1 VEDLVKPMAWHYTT
15 GTAAVAIMRGFT
27 IRPATAGIEATEEPV
42 VWFSTNP
49 HWEHSANKSL
59 KDPDGRV
66 RRLGFAETVS
76 VGRGAGRFGM
86 PVEKLTPWP
95 AIAQA
100 AHMAPEMARALEKA
114 AVAMGADAREWYRIL
129 GSVGTADCV
138 FEYLEGDVWRN
149 FLEEINRVVATLPP
163 DDSVPG
169 SLTLVE
175 QNVCAEFARHIA
187 REILRNKSPPSSS
200 PVAPPRHGLG
210 DGLKKFGRSLAR
222 AFRRTS
228 R

>member
-1 VEDLVKPMAWHYTT
+1 VKPMAWHYTT
-15 GTAAVAIMRGFT
+15 GTAAVGIMRDFT
-27 IRPATAGIEATEEPV
+27 IRPATAGIAATEEAV

-59 KDPDGRV
+59 KGPGGRV
-66 RRLGFAETVS
+66 RRLGFADTVS

-100 AHMAPEMARALEKA
+100 AHIAPAMARALEKA
-114 AVAMGADAREWYRIL
+114 AVVMGADAREWYGIL
-129 GSVGTADCV
+129 GSVGTANCV
-138 FEYLEGDVWRN
+138 FEYLDGDVWRN
-149 FLEEINRVVATLPP
+149 FLEEINRVLATLQP

-169 SLTLVE
+169 PLTLVE

-187 REILRNKSPPSSS
+187 REILRNKSPPSPLQAATQRRSI
-200 PVAPPRHGLG
+200 G
-210 DGLKKFGRSLAR
+210 DSVRKFGRSLAR
-222 AFRRTS
+222 AFGRTS

>member
-1 VEDLVKPMAWHYTT
+1 MAWHYTT
-15 GTAAVAIMRGFT
+15 GTAAVGIMRSFT

-59 KDPDGRV
+59 KGPDGRV

-100 AHMAPEMARALEKA
+100 AHIAPEMTRALEKA
-114 AVAMGADAREWYRIL
+114 AVVMGADAKEWYGIL
-129 GSVGTADCV
+129 GSVKTRDCV
-138 FEYLEGDVWRN
+138 FEYLDGDVWRN
-149 FLEEINRVVATLPP
+149 FLEEVNRVLATLQP

-169 SLTLVE
+169 PLTLIE
-175 QNVCAEFARHIA
+175 QNVCAEFAHHVA
-187 REILRNKSPPSSS
+187 KEILRTKYPSSPS
-200 PVAPPRHGLG
+200 RVATQRHRLSNS
-210 DGLKKFGRSLAR
+210 LRKFGRSLAR
-222 AFRRTS
+222 TFGRSS

>member
-1 VEDLVKPMAWHYTT
+1 MKPMAWHYTT

-100 AHMAPEMARALEKA
+100 AHIAPAMARALEKA
-114 AVAMGADAREWYRIL
+114 AVVMGADAREWYGIL
-129 GSVGTADCV
+129 GSVGTANCV
-138 FEYLEGDVWRN
+138 FEYLDGDVWRN
-149 FLEEINRVVATLPP
+149 FLEEINRVLATLQP

-169 SLTLVE
+169 PTIFVE
-175 QNVCAEFARHIA
+175 QNVCTEFARHIA
-187 REILRNKSPPSSS
+187 REILRDKSPPSPS
-200 PVAPPRHGLG
+200 PVATPRHGLG
-210 DGLKKFGRSLAR
+210 DALKRLGRALGRVFGR
-222 AFRRTS
+222 TS
-228 R
+228 Q